1 MSSYIY
7 NFVTPA
13 NLGGDFY
20 RAILIKKTHSYPE
33 IIEILLRERF
43 IGLSSLLFFII
54 YASLFIFIDETISV
68 GLLQYIYSPLFILFF
83 ILSLLIA
90 KNPSKLTS
98 IFFRIAFLKKYQLPK
113 KFIRSFST
121 TRTLIVFF
129 LSTLSFLTWS
139 FSLWLISKDLNI
151 SITFTEI
158 ILISSIVEI
167 IRFIPISI
175 QGIGIREG
183 SFSLM
188 LTLLA
193 YPPEFGFAI
202 ALVGYAIL
210 TISQLIFGT
219 LGKAIY
225 LKLDYQEND

>member
-1 MSSYIY
+1 M
-7 NFVTPA
+7 
-13 NLGGDFY
+13 
-20 RAILIKKTHSYPE
+20 
-33 IIEILLRERF
+33 
-43 IGLSSLLFFII
+43 
-54 YASLFIFIDETISV
+54 
-68 GLLQYIYSPLFILFF
+68 
-83 ILSLLIA
+83 
-90 KNPSKLTS
+90 
-98 IFFRIAFLKKYQLPK
+98 
-113 KFIRSFST
+113 
-121 TRTLIVFF
+121 
-129 LSTLSFLTWS
+129 
-139 FSLWLISKDLNI
+139 WLISKDLNI